1 MIDDYNFSMP
11 GRIVSYDPV
20 EQLSTVLISN
30 LRTYS
35 NSDSTERQSKRV
47 QLVDVPT
54 YTPGGGGW
62 HMTFPIKPGDPCMLS
77 FSQFGYDHWL
87 FEDKD
92 SAGVRQ
98 DGQPM
103 PWTER
108 RFSLRDGF
116 CQVGWNNIPKAVTS
130 YHATA
135 SQWRNSEADQVIS
148 LNSDKSIT
156 LTSPVALT
164 VNAPAVQVICETSE
178 VTASTSASVTS
189 PTTTINGDLD
199 VTGAITAPSVVV
211 NGVEVDGHDHLGDSG
226 GTTGPMK

>member
-1 MIDDYNFSMP
+1 MIDDYNIIMP

-20 EQLSTVLISN
+20 EQLSAVLISN
-30 LRTYS
+30 SRTYS
-35 NSDSTERQSKRV
+35 TSSSTERQSKRV

-62 HMTFPIKPGDPCMLS
+62 HMTFPIKKDDPCLIS

-92 SAGVRQ
+92 AAGVRQ

-116 CQVGWNNIPKAVTS
+116 CQVGWNTIPRAVAE
-130 YHATA
+130 YHASH
-135 SQWRNSEADQVIS
+135 SQWRNVDATQVIS
-148 LNSDKSIT
+148 LNDDASI
-156 LTSPVALT
+156 SIDST
-164 VNAPAVQVICETSE
+164 VNLTITAPQV
-178 VTASTSASVTS
+178 
-189 PTTTINGDLD
+189 TINGNLD
-199 VTGAITAPSVVV
+199 VTGQITTPSIEV
-211 NGVEVDGHDHLGDSG
+211 NSVEVAGHIHTGVHGD
-226 GTTGPMK
+226 TDVMKEP